1 MFRNYFKVAF
11 RNLWK
16 YKTFSAINIVGLA
29 VGLCSFL
36 LISLYVLDELSFDR
50 HFKNADRIYR
60 INSDIVFGGGDL
72 KLPQTSDMMGS
83 SLKKDYPEVE
93 EYTRIYNNSGSKL
106 IKKGDAYINEPA
118 LAHVDSTFFTVFSL
132 EAISGDL
139 KTSLNEPNTVVLSE
153 TAAMKYFNSLDVVGK
168 TIETNDNT
176 STIYKVTAVTKDLPT
191 NSHFNFD
198 LLFSMKNVDYEWG
211 QYVSHNFHTYL
222 LLKEGADA
230 AGFDKKFDEY
240 ILRYVLPQAK
250 QSMNISSMEDFEK
263 AGNRLEYSLMPLKK
277 IHLHS
282 DRQFEITPSGN
293 VQYVYIFSMVALFI
307 LLIACI
313 NFMNLTTARSANRAR
328 EVGIRKVLGT
338 ERKDLITQF
347 LTESTLM
354 AVLSLVIAL
363 LIAWLV
369 LPLFNDVTT
378 KQMDISSLYSPMI
391 LPLLVALPF
400 IVGLLAGSYPA
411 FYLSSFKPIVVLK
424 GKLQAGARS
433 VRLRSVLVVFQFWIS
448 IFLIIG
454 TIIIYLQLDYIRN
467 KNLGFNKEQ
476 VLVINDAYALDNNI
490 DVFKNEVLALPGVV
504 SGTMS
509 GFLPVSNSF
518 RNDNTFSKEAVTTS
532 QSGINLQTWAVDH
545 DYIPT
550 MGMQL
555 VKGRNFSKSFLS
567 DSSAT
572 IINETM
578 EKFLGYS
585 NPIGQ
590 KIYRSDDDGTV
601 SSFTIIGVV
610 RNFNFESI
618 KRTVGP
624 LSFFL
629 RRSTGLVSF
638 KINTEQV
645 PSLVKNVESK
655 WKSLAAGMPFSYR
668 FLDESFDDMY
678 RNEQRV
684 GSIALSFSTI
694 AILIAC
700 LGLFGLATYMA
711 EQRTKE
717 IGIRKVLGA
726 SVSGI
731 VRLLSKEFVK
741 LVMIAFVIAVPIA
754 WWSMSQWLKDF
765 AFRVDISWWIFLL
778 AGCLALLIAM
788 ATISVQAIKA
798 ALANPVK
805 NLRNE

>member
-36 LISLYVLDELSFDR
+36 LISLYVLDELSYDR
-50 HFKNADRIYR
+50 HFDNAARIYR
-60 INSDIVFGGGDL
+60 INSDIIFGGGEL
-72 KLPQTSDMMGS
+72 RLPQTSDMMGAT
-83 SLKKDYPEVE
+83 LKKDYPEVE
-93 EYTRIYNNSGSKL
+93 EYTRIFTNSGSKM
-106 IKKGDAYINEPA
+106 IKKGGSYINEPSV
-118 LAHVDSTFFTVFSL
+118 AHVDSTFFTVFSL

-139 KTSLNEPNTVVLSE
+139 KNSLNEPNTVVISE
-153 TAAMKYFNSLDVVGK
+153 AAAKKYFNSLDVIGK
-168 TIETNDNT
+168 TIETNDNA
-176 STIYKVTAVTKDLPT
+176 STLYEITAVTKNLPT

-198 LLFSMKNVDYEWG
+198 LLFSMKNVDYNWG
-211 QYVSHNFHTYL
+211 QFISHNFHTYL
-222 LLKEGADA
+222 LLKDGADE
-230 AGFDKKFDEY
+230 GSFEKKFDEY
-240 ILRYVLPQAK
+240 ILRYVVPQAK
-250 QSMNISSMEDFEK
+250 QFMNINSMEDFEK
-263 AGNRLEYSLMPLKK
+263 AGNKLEYTMTPLTK
-277 IHLHS
+277 IHLYS
-282 DRQFEITPSGN
+282 TRQFEIAPSGN

-354 AVLSLVIAL
+354 AALSLVMAIF
-363 LIAWLV
+363 ITWLV
-369 LPLFNDVTT
+369 LPLFNEVTT
-378 KQMDISSLYSPMI
+378 KQMDISSLYSPVV
-391 LPLLVALPF
+391 LPLLIALPF
-400 IVGLLAGSYPA
+400 LVGLLAGSYPA

-433 VRLRSVLVVFQFWIS
+433 VQLRSVLVVFQFLTS
-448 IFLIIG
+448 IILIIG
-454 TIIIYLQLDYIRN
+454 TIIIYLQLNYIRN
-467 KNLGFNKEQ
+467 KNLGFNKDQ
-476 VLVINDAYALDNNI
+476 VLVIDDAYSLGNNI
-490 DVFKNEVLALPGVV
+490 DAFKNEILAMPGVV

-509 GFLPVSNSF
+509 SFLPVSNSS
-518 RNDNTFSKEAVTTS
+518 RNDNTFSKESVTS
-532 QSGINLQTWAVDH
+532 AESGINMQTWAVDQ

-550 MGMQL
+550 MGMQI
-555 VKGRNFSKSFLS
+555 VKGRNFSTEFLS
-567 DSSAT
+567 DSTAT

-578 EKFLGYS
+578 EKFLDYP

-590 KIYRSDDDGTV
+590 KIYRSDDG
-601 SSFTIIGVV
+601 GVV
-610 RNFNFESI
+610 TSYTIVGVVKNFNFESV

-629 RRSTGLVSF
+629 RRSPGLVSF
-638 KINTEQV
+638 KINADQV
-645 PSLVKNVESK
+645 PALLKNIESK
-655 WKSLAAGMPFSYR
+655 WKTLAAGMPFSYR
-668 FLDESFDDMY
+668 FLDESFDEMY
-678 RNEQRV
+678 RSEQRV
-684 GSIALSFSTI
+684 GKIALSFAII

-700 LGLFGLATYMA
+700 LGLFGLATYIA

-726 SVSGI
+726 SVGGI

-741 LVMIAFVIAVPIA
+741 LVLIAFVIATPFA
-754 WWSMSQWLKDF
+754 WWAMNQWLKDF
-765 AFRVDISWWIFLL
+765 AFRVNISWWIFLV

-788 ATISVQAIKA
+788 ATISLQAVKA